1 MRVTTCPCR
10 GSRKTH
16 VGDRKVA
23 MREIVLEGG
32 EPPVRVYDTSG
43 PYSDPDVH
51 IDIMAGLPQ
60 LRRDWI
66 ITRGDVEEYDARA
79 VKPEDNGLKGPDRSA
94 GVAPFPKIVQRPLRA
109 KSGMNVRSEEHTS
122 ELQSLM
128 RNSYAVFC
136 LQKKKTQNHKQHSP

>member
-1 MRVTTCPCR
+1 MADIPARTEMRVTTGPIR
-10 GSRKTH
+10 GSRKIH

-66 ITRGDVEEYDARA
+66 INTG
-79 VKPEDNGLKGPDRSA
+79 
-94 GVAPFPKIVQRPLRA
+94 GVADYDDRNSLVKG
-109 KSGMNVRSEEHTS
+109 KSGRGGVDTGGGRQ
-122 ELQSLM
+122 L
-128 RNSYAVFC
+128 
-136 LQKKKTQNHKQHSP
+136 KTKIEKHH